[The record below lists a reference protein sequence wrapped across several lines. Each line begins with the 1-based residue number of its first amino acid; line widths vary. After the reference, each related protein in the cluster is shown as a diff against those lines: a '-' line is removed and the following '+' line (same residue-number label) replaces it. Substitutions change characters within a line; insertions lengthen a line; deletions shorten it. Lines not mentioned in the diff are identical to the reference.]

1 MYIKILTVITLFL
14 QLSAT
19 AQAPASA
26 TNPFTSTT
34 NTIPDTAQPAFTE
47 LKAAVEKQKILL
59 NWTVAENQAI
69 NLFEIE
75 KSTDGRH
82 FTVAALVFGTDK
94 PAENQ
99 YLFFE
104 KNTGE
109 KVTYRVRIISKN
121 NKVIYSAPVT
131 AG

>member
-1 MYIKILTVITLFL
+1 MTIKILTVITLFL
-14 QLSAT
+14 QLTAT

-26 TNPFTSTT
+26 ANPFTSAT
-34 NTIPDTAQPAFTE
+34 NTIPDTAQPSFTE
-47 LKAAVEKQKILL
+47 LKAAVEKQKVLL
-59 NWTVAENQAI
+59 NWTVADNQAI

-94 PAENQ
+94 PAEDQ

-104 KNTGE
+104 KSTGE
-109 KVTYRVRIISKN
+109 KVTYRVRMISKS